1 MEGQSGANPSSAADA
16 PLRLSRLLP
25 PAGPATIP
33 EIVEGLG
40 LWDRAPWPLPRP
52 RVILN
57 MVSSVDGRA
66 TLHGRSGPLSDAA
79 DRGLFHGLRTAV
91 DAVLVGAQTVRT
103 ERYGRLISQPASR
116 DLRADRGLSREPLA
130 CIVSASLALDGGIPL
145 LAQPD
150 ARVAILTASMAD
162 LADVPAQVDYVR
174 AARGGLLDLPAA
186 LAEVRARFAVESM
199 LCEGG
204 PHLAGQLL
212 DAGLVDELFLSLS
225 PTLAGAE
232 PSGEQTLRIL
242 AGVKLEPPVELELLG
257 VLQSR
262 SSLFLRYGVS
272 ARERVS
278 RATTLSSS
286 LAS

>member
-1 MEGQSGANPSSAADA
+1 MGSQSDANPGEASDA
-16 PLRLSRLLP
+16 PLRLNRLLP
-25 PAGPATIP
+25 PAEPATIA

-40 LWDRAPWPLPRP
+40 LWDRSPSPASRP

-66 TLHGRSGPLSDAA
+66 TVQGRSGPLSDTA

-91 DAVLVGAQTVRT
+91 DAVLVGASTVRV
-103 ERYGRLISQPASR
+103 ERYGRLIPDATR
-116 DLRADRGLSREPLA
+116 RELRAERGLSEEPLA
-130 CIVSASLALDGGIPL
+130 CIVSAGLALGEGVPL
-145 LAQPD
+145 LHEPS
-150 ARVAILTASMAD
+150 ARVAILTASAAS
-162 LADVPAQVDYVR
+162 LPDVRAHVDYVR
-174 AARGGLLDLPAA
+174 AGRGELLDLPAA
-186 LAEVRARFAVESM
+186 LAEVHGRFGVESM

-204 PHLAGQLL
+204 PHLVGQLL

-232 PSGEQTLRIL
+232 PSGEQALRIL
-242 AGVKLEPPVELELLG
+242 AGVKLEPLVELELLG
-257 VLQSR
+257 VLQSQ

-272 ARERVS
+272 ACERVS
-278 RATTLSSS
+278 RATMLSSS